1 MIIPVAYIQLRVFNM
16 SAEAVLLMY
25 IVVQILAQI
34 VRLAIVLPMIKMSIK
49 DYVMQI
55 FPRLSITT
63 IVLLLPLLTLNID
76 VVNLLNLLLYTAL
89 MFLYVGLTVF
99 MLGLSY
105 TERNLLRNMIITK
118 LHKKK

>member
-99 MLGLSY
+99 MF
-105 TERNLLRNMIITK
+105 ITK